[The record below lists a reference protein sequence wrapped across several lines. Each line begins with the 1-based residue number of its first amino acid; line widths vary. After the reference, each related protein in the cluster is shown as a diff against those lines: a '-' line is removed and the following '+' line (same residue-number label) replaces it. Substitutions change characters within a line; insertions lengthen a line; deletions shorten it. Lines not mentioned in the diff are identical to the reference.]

1 MRMLA
6 EWKTMP
12 GADDTAA
19 FWAGTGP
26 EHYDAH
32 LPRLQVWVAELL
44 ERRSDRARVIA

>member
-1 MRMLA
+1 MLA

-19 FWAGTGP
+19 FWARTGP

-32 LPRLQVWVAELL
+32 LPRSQVWVAELVA
-44 ERRSDRARVIA
+44 RRSGRARVIA